1 MSETTT
7 ITVRIPKSVKADLD
21 ALARDT
27 KRSRSYLAAEAVA
40 EFVAQETVIVGKM
53 LKGMEDFEAER
64 VISHEA
70 AIARLRATVDR
81 NRSRKA
87 A

>member
-7 ITVRIPKSVKADLD
+7 ITVRIPKNVKAGLD

-27 KRSRSYLAAEAVA
+27 RRSRSFLAAEAIA

-53 LKGMEDFEAER
+53 LKGMNDFEAGR
-64 VISHEA
+64 VVSHED
-70 AIARLRATVDR
+70 AIARLRATVER